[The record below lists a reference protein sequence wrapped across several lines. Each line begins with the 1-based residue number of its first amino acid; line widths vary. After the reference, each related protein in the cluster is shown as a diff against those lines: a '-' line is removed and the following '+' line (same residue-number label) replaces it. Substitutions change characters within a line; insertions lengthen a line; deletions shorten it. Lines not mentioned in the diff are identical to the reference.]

1 MLSLA
6 VAYLRTNRN
15 DPAKELLTSVLQ
27 SQPDSGTAHQHLG
40 YCYLRLEQVDKSIES
55 YGRALEI
62 DDKNWEARRGL
73 GVAYM
78 LKALSDEDQV
88 LKAKAVEQWHLSL
101 DIKP

>member
-1 MLSLA
+1 
-6 VAYLRTNRN
+6 VYKR
-15 DPAKELLTSVLQ
+15 Q
-27 SQPDSGTAHQHLG
+27 
-40 YCYLRLEQVDKSIES
+40 IES

-101 DIKP
+101 DIKPDQPRRERLLRLIRKYSEQSK